1 MLFIFFDYYL
11 SERWTKILLPTLRQ
25 PTVRH
30 QRQSR
35 TTKLYALSRHWHR
48 HRRVLSADISD
59 IFIATPRPSPVC
71 QRHTTMLA
79 VLTLI
84 TMLTTHLSAIV
95 LSTSISI
102 GKAIDIQTVPI
113 IGLVAIASFMDI
125 LRSLVVR
132 STPMGL
138 LYAPTIDIDVTEQ
151 SPTVLTTKHT
161 PAITTLVTT
170 QSSPFAIKKT
180 RRRRPVPKRHIVSG
194 LPIIMAPTGGYN
206 CTVM

>member
-1 MLFIFFDYYL
+1 MLFIFLDYHL
-11 SERWTKILLPTLRQ
+11 SERRTNILLPTLRQ
-25 PTVRH
+25 PTVGHRRH
-30 QRQSR
+30 SR
-35 TTKLYALSRHWHR
+35 TAKLYASVRDWHR
-48 HRRVLSADISD
+48 YGRLLSADMSD
-59 IFIATPRPSPVC
+59 IFVATPEPSPVC
-71 QRHTTMLA
+71 RGHTTMLA

-84 TMLTTHLSAIV
+84 IMLTIHLSTIV